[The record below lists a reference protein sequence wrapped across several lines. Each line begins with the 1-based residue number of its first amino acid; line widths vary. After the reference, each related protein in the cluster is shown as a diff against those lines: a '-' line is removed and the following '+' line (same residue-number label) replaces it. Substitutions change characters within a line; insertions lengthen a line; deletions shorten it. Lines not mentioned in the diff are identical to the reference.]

1 MKGKANADRLL
12 PNMLSPC
19 GTLDAMSMPAAVQI
33 IRKSSLASTPWKNG
47 GGITH
52 EAIRVP
58 ASGEPFLWR
67 VSIAHIETAGPFS
80 DFAGYNR
87 TMVLLRGDGMALHFA
102 NGDRKVLRQIGE
114 LAEFDG
120 ALAAN
125 CELLGGPCM
134 DLNLMVA
141 KSLGKVPARVQR
153 LNAPLL
159 VTASD
164 HDSVLLACVQGTL
177 VLEGDGAEG
186 AALEPGDLVVLAQAT
201 HTALIKPA
209 DSSAAALAFI
219 ASIRT

>member
-1 MKGKANADRLL
+1 M
-12 PNMLSPC
+12 
-19 GTLDAMSMPAAVQI
+19 QI
-33 IRKSSLASTPWKNG
+33 IRKSSLVPIPWKNG

-67 VSIAHIETAGPFS
+67 VSIAHIERPGAFS

-87 TMVLLRGDGMALHFA
+87 TMVLLRGEGMALRFG

-114 LAEFDG
+114 LVQFDG

-141 KSLGKVPARVQR
+141 NSLSKVPARVQS
-153 LNAPLL
+153 LNAPLHL
-159 VTASD
+159 TASTGE
-164 HDSVLLACVQGTL
+164 SVLLACVQGTL
-177 VLEGDGAEG
+177 LLEGGGAEA
-186 AALEPGDLVVLAQAT
+186 AALEPGDLAVLTQAT
-201 HTALIKPA
+201 HTVLIKPA
-209 DSSAAALAFI
+209 DSPAAPLAFI
-219 ASIRT
+219 AGIRT

>member
-1 MKGKANADRLL
+1 
-12 PNMLSPC
+12 
-19 GTLDAMSMPAAVQI
+19 VQI
-33 IRKSSLASTPWKNG
+33 IRKSSLVPIPWKNG

-87 TMVLLRGDGMALHFA
+87 TMVLLLGEGMSLHFA

-114 LAEFDG
+114 LAQFDG

-141 KSLGKVPARVQR
+141 KSLSKVSARVQS
-153 LNAPLL
+153 LNAPLRL
-159 VTASD
+159 MVSTGE
-164 HDSVLLACVQGTL
+164 SVLLACVHGTL
-177 VLEGDGAEG
+177 LLEGGGAEA
-186 AALEPGDLVVLAQAT
+186 AALEPGDLAVLAQAT
-201 HTALIKPA
+201 HTVLIQPA
-209 DSSAAALAFI
+209 DSSAAVLVFI
-219 ASIRT
+219 ASIPT

>member
-1 MKGKANADRLL
+1 MRKCRSASLREHRS
-12 PNMLSPC
+12 MR
-19 GTLDAMSMPAAVQI
+19 MPAAVQI

-67 VSIAHIETAGPFS
+67 VSIAHIEMPGPFS
-80 DFAGYNR
+80 DFAGYHR

-102 NGDRKVLRQIGE
+102 DGDRKVLRQIGA

-141 KSLGKVPARVQR
+141 KSLSKVPASVQR

-159 VTASD
+159 LTASRRE
-164 HDSVLLACVQGTL
+164 SVLLACVQGTL
-177 VLEGDGAEG
+177 VLEGGGAEA
-186 AALEPGDLVVLAQAT
+186 AALEPGDLAVLAQAS

-209 DSSAAALAFI
+209 DSSAATLVFVAR
-219 ASIRT
+219 IRV

>member
-1 MKGKANADRLL
+1 
-12 PNMLSPC
+12 
-19 GTLDAMSMPAAVQI
+19 MPAAVQI
-33 IRKSSLASTPWKNG
+33 IRKSSLVPIPWKNG

-67 VSIAHIETAGPFS
+67 VSIAHIERPGAFS

-87 TMVLLRGDGMALHFA
+87 TMVLLRGEGMTLHFA

-114 LAEFDG
+114 LAQFDG

-141 KSLGKVPARVQR
+141 KSLSKVPARVQS
-153 LNAPLL
+153 LNAPLRL
-159 VTASD
+159 TASTGE
-164 HDSVLLACVQGTL
+164 SVLLACVQGTL
-177 VLEGDGAEG
+177 LLEGGSAEA
-186 AALEPGDLVVLAQAT
+186 AALEPGDLAVLAQAT
-201 HTALIKPA
+201 HTVLIKPA
-209 DSSAAALAFI
+209 DSPAAPLVFI
-219 ASIRT
+219 AGIRT